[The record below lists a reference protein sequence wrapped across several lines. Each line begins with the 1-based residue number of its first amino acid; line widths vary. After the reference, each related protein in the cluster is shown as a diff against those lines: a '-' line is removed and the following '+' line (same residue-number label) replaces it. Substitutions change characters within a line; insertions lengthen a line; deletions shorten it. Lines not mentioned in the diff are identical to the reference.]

1 MHLSLAISRL
11 ARQSQ
16 YVDDLH
22 RVAATPSV
30 IENDSMFKALC
41 QKNHP
46 IKSEHFCI
54 DIYSQLDLSEIKTSI
69 SLPGTCEISFQKV
82 FMPKDTNG

>member
-1 MHLSLAISRL
+1 MHPSLAISRL

-16 YVDDLH
+16 YVDYLH

-41 QKNHP
+41 QRNHP
-46 IKSEHFCI
+46 IKSEHFRI
-54 DIYSQLDLSEIKTSI
+54 DTYSQLNMLEIKTPI
-69 SLPGTCEISFQKV
+69 SLPGTCEINFQKV